1 MPEPSRAGSL
11 GRPQSPSEFGL
22 KPCPAI
28 TDLLDNS
35 YFGAIVFLLINLVY
49 VYCHS

>member
-1 MPEPSRAGSL
+1 MPGAQPRGFARAT
-11 GRPQSPSEFGL
+11 PISERVGL

-35 YFGAIVFLLINLVY
+35 YFGAIVFLFINLIY